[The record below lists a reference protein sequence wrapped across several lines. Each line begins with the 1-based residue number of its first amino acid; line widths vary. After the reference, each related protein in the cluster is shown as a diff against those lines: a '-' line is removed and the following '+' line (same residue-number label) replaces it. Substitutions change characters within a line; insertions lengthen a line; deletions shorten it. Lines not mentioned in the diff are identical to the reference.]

1 MQHVI
6 HKTCKQRCFR
16 LICSLDTTISR
27 TITINV
33 PLIPAYTGLRTLLY
47 EITENGYELITNRVK
62 SRVKNFL
69 IRKNK
74 YIELITSQSVF
85 EYVANAYDPDDTI
98 MDNIRRQRI
107 PFKPR
112 TMTIRDAFNFM
123 IEKVKSEELYN
134 FFRIFLLS

>member
-6 HKTCKQRCFR
+6 HKTCMQRDFR

-27 TITINV
+27 TITIDV
-33 PLIPAYTGLRTLLY
+33 PLIPAYTDLRTLLY

>member
-1 MQHVI
+1 M
-6 HKTCKQRCFR
+6 
-16 LICSLDTTISR
+16 
-27 TITINV
+27 
-33 PLIPAYTGLRTLLY
+33 IPAYTDLRTLLY
-47 EITENGYELITNRVK
+47 EITENGYFSESIFWIF
-62 SRVKNFL
+62 SVKNFL
-69 IRKNK
+69 IRKHK

-123 IEKVKSEELYN
+123 IEKVVMKICIN
-134 FFRIFLLS
+134 K